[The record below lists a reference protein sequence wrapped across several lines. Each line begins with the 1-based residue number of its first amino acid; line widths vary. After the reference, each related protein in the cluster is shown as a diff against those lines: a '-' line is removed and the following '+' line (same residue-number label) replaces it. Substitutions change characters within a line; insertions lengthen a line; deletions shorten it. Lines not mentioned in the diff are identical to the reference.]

1 MLSSLL
7 LRCLANDRLPKL
19 FHRYNV
25 CGPHVTVCGAD
36 SHFRITKRE
45 ASGNKIVPPILLPSQ
60 TGNDREYKTHCLAV
74 NMPEKC
80 KVINHSNYADGCPR
94 NSELTNRVGYQKHNL
109 NLELLLT
116 FKRLSYEMLHQ

>member
-1 MLSSLL
+1 MTAFPNFAIVIMSV
-7 LRCLANDRLPKL
+7 RR
-19 FHRYNV
+19 
-25 CGPHVTVCGAD
+25 AD

-60 TGNDREYKTHCLAV
+60 TGNDREYKTDCLAV

-94 NSELTNRVGYQKHNL
+94 NSELTV
-109 NLELLLT
+109 LLQIEWVI
-116 FKRLSYEMLHQ
+116 RNPI